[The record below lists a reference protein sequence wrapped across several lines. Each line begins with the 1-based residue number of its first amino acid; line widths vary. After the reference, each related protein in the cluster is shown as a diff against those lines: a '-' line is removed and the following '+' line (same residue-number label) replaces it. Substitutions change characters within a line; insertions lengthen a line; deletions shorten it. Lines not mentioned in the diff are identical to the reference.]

1 MAERI
6 PTGVTIQRVLSP
18 EDWKDKQIGT
28 LKAVGRRNYLVGIG
42 YPKRSPIGAG
52 KSDWAEEKFNA
63 KMMIALENKTRQKA
77 VGKSSDE
84 EWFKYSKE
92 IGADALITGVVKR
105 EAKVAD
111 FVTAWQ
117 PKLVTHLADVD
128 AMGVATLEER
138 IEKAA
143 ENIRGLAAL
152 HGAAK
157 GI

>member
-6 PTGVTIQRVLSP
+6 PTGVTVQRVLSP
-18 EDWKDKQIGT
+18 TDWKDKQINT
-28 LKAVGRRNYLVGIG
+28 LKSVGRRNYLVGIG

-52 KSDWAEEKFNA
+52 KSDWAEDKFNA
-63 KMMIALENKTRQKA
+63 AMMLALDGKLRQKG

-84 EWFKYSKE
+84 EWFRYSKD
-92 IGADALITGVVKR
+92 IGADNLVPGVTKR
-105 EAKVAD
+105 EAKVLD
-111 FVTAWQ
+111 FITAWQ
-117 PKLVTHLADVD
+117 PKLVTHLGTVD

-152 HGAAK
+152 HGTV
-157 GI
+157 

>member
-6 PTGVTIQRVLSP
+6 PTGVTVQRVLSP
-18 EDWKDKQIGT
+18 GDWKDKQIGT
-28 LKAVGRRNYLVGIG
+28 LKAVGRKNYLVGIG

-63 KMMIALENKTRQKA
+63 AMMLALEEKSRQKG

-92 IGADALITGVVKR
+92 IGADNLVGGVTKR
-105 EAKVAD
+105 EAKVTD
-111 FVTAWQ
+111 FITAFQ
-117 PKLVTHLADVD
+117 PKLVSHLAEVD
-128 AMGVATLEER
+128 KMGVATLEER

-143 ENIRGLAAL
+143 ENIRGLAGL
-152 HGAAK
+152 RGSV
-157 GI
+157 

>member
-6 PTGVTIQRVLSP
+6 PTGVTVQRVLSP
-18 EDWKDKQIGT
+18 ADWKDKQIGN
-28 LKAVGRRNYLVGIG
+28 LKAVGRKNYLIGIG
-42 YPKRSPIGAG
+42 YPKASPIKAG
-52 KSDWAEEKFNA
+52 SSDWSEAKFNA
-63 KMMIALENKTRQKA
+63 AMMIALDEKRRQVS

-84 EWFKYSKE
+84 EWFRYSKE
-92 IGADALITGVVKR
+92 IGADNLVGGVVKR
-105 EAKVAD
+105 EAKIAD
-111 FVTAWQ
+111 FIAAWQ
-117 PKLVTHLADVD
+117 PKLVSHLATVD

-157 GI
+157 